1 MLIIS
6 AVAPIAD
13 FVILV
18 ENVLVM
24 VVYDCLDTLHSA
36 LTQYISD
43 ERLAKGVVFR
53 EMFIYYM
60 HEILAYSH
68 CDIFTVS

>member
-6 AVAPIAD
+6 AVAPIAN

-43 ERLAKGVVFR
+43 ERLA
-53 EMFIYYM
+53 
-60 HEILAYSH
+60 
-68 CDIFTVS
+68 